1 MSRIVAVVGATGR
14 MGRLIS
20 GIVQTDPAFQLGP
33 ALHRGDD
40 LTALAEADL
49 VVDVTAPQ
57 HSPTVVTA
65 AMTAGRPILVGT
77 SGWSEER
84 LRTLRTGRTD
94 RSPAVLVVPNFAL
107 GAVLAGMFAE
117 QAARWFDSVEIV
129 EAHHPGKT
137 DSPSGTA
144 VATAERIAA
153 ARGELGPVVAPHT
166 DQRARGQQVGSIP
179 VHSVRLAGLL
189 ARQEVLFG
197 GRGEVLTIRHETS
210 SPDAYTAGIRLALAA
225 LPALTGVT
233 VGLESLLLAPRA
245 VSTTGPAAE
254 PATGPAGSVD

>member
-1 MSRIVAVVGATGR
+1 MPTIVAVVGATGR

-20 GIVQTDPAFQLGP
+20 DIVRADPSLELGP

-40 LTALAEADL
+40 LQRVGTADL

-57 HSPTVVTA
+57 YSPAVVDA
-65 AMTAGRPILVGT
+65 AAAAGTPVLVGT

-84 LRTLRTGRTD
+84 LRGLRAGRSE

-117 QAARWFDSVEIV
+117 QAAQWFHSVEIV
-129 EAHHPGKT
+129 EAHHPGKA

-153 ARGELGPVVAPHT
+153 ARVALGPVVAPHG
-166 DQRARGQQVGSIP
+166 DQRARGQQVGGVP

-197 GRGEVLTIRHETS
+197 GRGEVLTVRHETS
-210 SPDAYTAGIRLALAA
+210 SPDAYIAGIRLALAA
-225 LPALTGVT
+225 LPTLTGLT
-233 VGLESLLLAPRA
+233 VGLDSLLGPP
-245 VSTTGPAAE
+245 TGSP
-254 PATGPAGSVD
+254 